1 MWLCV
6 AVCVHDLTS
15 QSERRKRC
23 IILTTHS
30 MEEADQ
36 LGDRI
41 GIMKAGRLR
50 AVGTSLELKHRFGTG
65 FTLTLVT
72 EPKVAPTTTSATGQ
86 DEEGGQGGA
95 QDDAA
100 GASGGQRDP
109 SVVVVDVDASE
120 GAGKSPEQL
129 AAEAQQRAQVAADRQ
144 RSAKALVARLA
155 PSATM
160 TRSGHSSLEYRVPA
174 SSLPELTAVLEAVE
188 EDGDTHGVSD
198 AQVGSVCAAMLGL
211 CSAHAVALVQT
222 GLTTLEDV
230 FLAVTHDS
238 SHGDDAYPTVGA
250 GAGADVAAGA
260 GAGAGTG
267 NGTGN
272 GTGATD
278 ESKADTPVQ
287 EREGA
292 HGISSVVKDPVTGA
306 VSTATYR
313 REFNLKAQ
321 FRALAAKS
329 FLVQSRRKRTMC
341 FQLLLPVVMVL
352 LLAALQAVV
361 TQTIQDIEG
370 KECVLRRLVH
380 ARHVRS
386 PSRCPVVCVCRYR
399 EANLHPPVLP
409 SGFFTPADTFD
420 PENDCPDTLQSPSV
434 DNTAGEWLYAVD
446 SDATV
451 DLPIGA
457 YGPSVPGDQ
466 SQFWSAS
473 LGYNGPPRS
482 GMLGNLTRDVTRML
496 TAKGL
501 VYPRRGNLVVVC
513 F

>member
-1 MWLCV
+1 M
-6 AVCVHDLTS
+6 
-15 QSERRKRC
+15 
-23 IILTTHS
+23 HS

-86 DEEGGQGGA
+86 DEEGGQGAA

-120 GAGKSPEQL
+120 GASKSPEQL

-144 RSAKALVARLA
+144 RSAKALVAGLA

-188 EDGDTHGVSD
+188 EEGDTHGVSD
-198 AQVGSVCAAMLGL
+198 A
-211 CSAHAVALVQT
+211 QT

-238 SHGDDAYPTVGA
+238 GHGDDAYPSVGA
-250 GAGADVAAGA
+250 GAGADAAAGA

-306 VSTATYR
+306 VSML
-313 REFNLKAQ
+313 EP
-321 FRALAAKS
+321 ALG
-329 FLVQSRRKRTMC
+329 M
-341 FQLLLPVVMVL
+341 
-352 LLAALQAVV
+352 ALG
-361 TQTIQDIEG
+361 T
-370 KECVLRRLVH
+370 
-380 ARHVRS
+380 
-386 PSRCPVVCVCRYR
+386 
-399 EANLHPPVLP
+399 
-409 SGFFTPADTFD
+409 
-420 PENDCPDTLQSPSV
+420 
-434 DNTAGEWLYAVD
+434 
-446 SDATV
+446 
-451 DLPIGA
+451 
-457 YGPSVPGDQ
+457 
-466 SQFWSAS
+466 
-473 LGYNGPPRS
+473 
-482 GMLGNLTRDVTRML
+482 
-496 TAKGL
+496 
-501 VYPRRGNLVVVC
+501 
-513 F
+513 